1 MTRTF
6 LHSFDPPA
14 DSPVTDATVDLTVA
28 DIEDTGIREVLQTPG
43 TAYGAWFIPDALL
56 TPTGAGTP
64 FVRRPRSLPVLP
76 FDKRRGRCEVHH
88 HQPAQVPAPA
98 AALPPLSVNRPRGGP
113 VAPSRPGR
121 DRAAPS
127 PPGSQTPVWRP
138 LGSFSDTS
146 SFVRPPAVAMR
157 ARNSEIDVSTPSESA
172 FRVGSMSDW

>member
-64 FVRRPRSLPVLP
+64 FVRRPQSLPILP
-76 FDKRRGRCEVHH
+76 FDKRRVNGV
-88 HQPAQVPAPA
+88 
-98 AALPPLSVNRPRGGP
+98 LTPPLRWTSLPIL
-113 VAPSRPGR
+113 
-121 DRAAPS
+121 
-127 PPGSQTPVWRP
+127 VWLMGTR
-138 LGSFSDTS
+138 T
-146 SFVRPPAVAMR
+146 RR
-157 ARNSEIDVSTPSESA
+157 R
-172 FRVGSMSDW
+172 